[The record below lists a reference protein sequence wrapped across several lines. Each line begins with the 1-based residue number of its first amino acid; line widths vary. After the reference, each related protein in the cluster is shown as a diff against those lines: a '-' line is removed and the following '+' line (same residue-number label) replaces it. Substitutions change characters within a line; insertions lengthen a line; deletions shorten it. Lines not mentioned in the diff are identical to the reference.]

1 MTGVLHERPTTRG
14 ALDAARE
21 VAADVATRAERHD
34 RDGSF
39 AFENIDA
46 LWEAGL
52 GNLTLPG
59 AADLRTTA
67 EAVRIVASG
76 DPSTALVWVMHLIQ
90 LKLLTADGAGVAPH
104 VREEVI
110 ASSLAGPA
118 LVNALRVEPDLG
130 TPARGGLPATVAIRS
145 DEGWRLSGRKIF
157 APAPSRC
164 PAGGYA
170 GARTKPNPGSGSS
183 WWWRA
188 RPDVTVEPTWDH
200 LGLRASRSDDVVFAD
215 TPVAD
220 DHVVGLVPAGAGP
233 GRRSRSGLVRAD
245 PPRDLP
251 GRRPRRPG
259 LARRLPAGGGADR
272 LGAPLA
278 TLPRFRTAVGRSM
291 PS

>member
-1 MTGVLHERPTTRG
+1 MTGVLHERPTARG

-118 LVNALRVEPDLG
+118 LINALRVEPDLG
-130 TPARGGLPATVAIRS
+130 TPARGGIPSTRRAARRR
-145 DEGWRLSGRKIF
+145 RL
-157 APAPSRC
+157 AAD
-164 PAGGYA
+164 
-170 GARTKPNPGSGSS
+170 
-183 WWWRA
+183 RA
-188 RPDVTVEPTWDH
+188 QDLLDRQR
-200 LGLRASRSDDVVFAD
+200 G
-215 TPVAD
+215 TPVAARLGGD
-220 DHVVGLVPAGAGP
+220 RGRGADRWVPGA
-233 GRRSRSGLVRAD
+233 GRRSRHRD
-245 PPRDLP
+245 PRDLGSP
-251 GRRPRRPG
+251 RHAGLGEPRRAA
-259 LARRLPAGGGADR
+259 ARHADPAATTRWVSLPPDR
-272 LGAPLA
+272 W
-278 TLPRFRTAVGRSM
+278 TAVWATRSC
-291 PS
+291 SAG